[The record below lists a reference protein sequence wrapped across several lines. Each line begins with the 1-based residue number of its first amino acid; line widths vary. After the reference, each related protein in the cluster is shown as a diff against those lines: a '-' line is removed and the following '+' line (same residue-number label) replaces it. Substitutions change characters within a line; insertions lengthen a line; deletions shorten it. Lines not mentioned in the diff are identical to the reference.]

1 MIDIIFRSPARLV
14 EGLPGCVQEEIIK
27 EFLMV
32 ETYHT
37 IILYSTYPGMHNLSY
52 STGYGT

>member
-14 EGLPGCVQEEIIK
+14 EELPGCVQEEIIK

-32 ETYHT
+32 ETKR
-37 IILYSTYPGMHNLSY
+37 IILYIYHTV
-52 STGYGT
+52 